1 MRLNPP
7 WASYSI
13 KSGALDVVSAFP
25 ELPSLA
31 ERGLRDGVGNLYQ
44 RCFQR
49 GELILAGKR
58 AVDVEILLRESLSR
72 FGRPALVL
80 SDRWRESELRDA
92 LDKAGV
98 PTAALELRGQGFKD
112 GGEDVRQFR
121 RACAE
126 GIVDSQGI
134 ATTTIRV

>member
-1 MRLNPP
+1 M
-7 WASYSI
+7 
-13 KSGALDVVSAFP
+13 
-25 ELPSLA
+25 
-31 ERGLRDGVGNLYQ
+31 
-44 RCFQR
+44 
-49 GELILAGKR
+49 
-58 AVDVEILLRESLSR
+58 DVEILLRESLSR

-126 GIVDSQGI
+126 GIVTPGNRYYYDP
-134 ATTTIRV
+134 R